1 VICLKSDMSQT
12 RARVNSCQSMAS
24 YYVVVASVPACTEFV
39 GAQSIFETPKAVL
52 LRQPWPLHFSIK
64 TLILSPRL
72 TITQIQPAQSNT
84 SSSTNMP
91 VSTNDVIS
99 FSANHGDIVVTVK
112 WSQNLRNR
120 TETYYA
126 LKYQNVTRGAFHSF
140 FFSFFSSLYSQFLTC
155 TL

>member
-1 VICLKSDMSQT
+1 MSQT
-12 RARVNSCQSMAS
+12 RTRVNSCRSMAS
-24 YYVVVASVPACTEFV
+24 HYVVVASVPACTEVV
-39 GAQSIFETPKAVL
+39 GARSIFETPKAVL
-52 LRQPWPLHFSIK
+52 LKRPWPLDFSIK

-72 TITQIQPAQSNT
+72 NISHIQPAQSNT

-112 WSQNLRNR
+112 WSQGLRNR

-126 LKYQNVTRGAFHSF
+126 LKYQNVTRGALDSF
-140 FFSFFSSLYSQFLTC
+140 SHLHIHNS
-155 TL
+155 